1 MPQASE
7 QSAGVAFPF
16 RHVASISPTP
26 PEALW
31 LVDQL
36 WAASGVGV
44 IGGLP
49 KTFKTWLAA
58 EIALAVACGTKAL
71 GRFAAKAQGPVL
83 FFAAEDNPPAMR
95 ARFDALARARDIQLQ
110 NAPVFLIDLVE
121 LRLDHPAHLARL
133 GRTVASTGA
142 RLLIL
147 DPFVRVARVDEN
159 SAQEVSAVLGAL
171 RTIQR
176 DHDVAVLLVHHMRK
190 SPSPHPGQQLRGS
203 GDFAAWVDSGLYLL
217 RRGSDLVL
225 TAEHRGAPAPPPFS
239 LRLAL
244 EPAPHLVVAQEI
256 ASPGATPTDPLAAAV
271 VELLR
276 RSKRSLPTVTLRD
289 ALKVRKAKL
298 LDTLRALSDDGLL
311 ARHDDGWSLTVNQTP

>member
-1 MPQASE
+1 MSQDSKKPPDP
-7 QSAGVAFPF
+7 AFPV
-16 RHVASISPTP
+16 RQVASISPTP

-31 LVDQL
+31 LVEGL

-71 GRFAAKAQGPVL
+71 GHFAAKTQGPVL

-95 ARFDALARARDIQLQ
+95 ARFDALARAHGIQLQ
-110 NAPVFLIDLVE
+110 DAPIFLIDLAE

-133 GRTVASTGA
+133 GCTVASTGA

-159 SAQEVSAVLGAL
+159 SAQEVSAVLGGL

-217 RRGSDLVL
+217 RRGTDLVL
-225 TAEHRGAPAPPPFS
+225 AAEHRGAPAPPPFF
-239 LRLAL
+239 LHLAL
-244 EPAPHLVVAQEI
+244 DPAPHLVVAQEI
-256 ASPGATPTDPLAAAV
+256 APAAAPANPLAAAV

-276 RSKRSLPTVTLRD
+276 RSKRSISTVALRD

-298 LDTLRALSDDGLL
+298 LDILRALRDEGLVV
-311 ARHDDGWSLTVNQTP
+311 RHNDGWCLTADRAS